1 MTLLKYKIQNF
12 VLTSGQFNQNA
23 LWMEKSVKTAH
34 SSVMGLDMDPPAEIQ
49 ESNMKLGFTEA
60 NKGKCQYLIWSETC
74 SEIGRADLH

>member
-1 MTLLKYKIQNF
+1 
-12 VLTSGQFNQNA
+12 
-23 LWMEKSVKTAH
+23 MEKSVKTAH

-74 SEIGRADLH
+74 SEIRRADLH